1 MKGNFQVNISWF
13 FAFFSCVFDW
23 TVLILTW
30 FERSLHSAQV
40 SGQKFPWPLK
50 LMTSQAEEGM
60 WIHTGGYGRLRGEW
74 VNRVSTRIT
83 SLLLA
88 VWASTVT
95 ATSKNV
101 TMITF
106 GLNLPLSS
114 LTLFRPGLF
123 YASRYPGGGGVL
135 GRPRFITRSSYGH
148 ENYTQNNVIIIS
160 NLWA

>member
-1 MKGNFQVNISWF
+1 M
-13 FAFFSCVFDW
+13 
-23 TVLILTW
+23 LILTW

-40 SGQKFPWPLK
+40 SGQKFPLPLK

-60 WIHTGGYGRLRGEW
+60 WIHTGGYRRLRGEW

-123 YASRYPGGGGVL
+123 YASRYPGGGGVSREAPL
-135 GRPRFITRSSYGH
+135 YSPLILRPRKLHTEQCNHHFQLVGIT
-148 ENYTQNNVIIIS
+148 
-160 NLWA
+160 